1 MIEWNED
8 KRRIALQKHGIDF
21 LDAIE
26 IFETNYLC
34 LSGRSEIEIR
44 EIAVG
49 KLNGSY
55 LAVVFTM
62 RSETTR
68 IIGNASRRRRTM
80 RASRK
85 LRSTGPRHGLLSRSR
100 RS

>member
-1 MIEWNED
+1 MFEWNED

-68 IIGNASRRRRTM
+68 IITVRKARHDERESYDAYVARRDTQDEE
-80 RASRK
+80 
-85 LRSTGPRHGLLSRSR
+85 PN
-100 RS
+100 